1 MAYLLIDPPVSPLS
15 TPAKI
20 RVWIE
25 ELAARATDPLYS
37 DPMVQ
42 KQLQHAIMEA
52 RDWLAATR
60 PLPLA
65 PESVLA
71 RQPANR

>member
-15 TPAKI
+15 TPARI
-20 RVWIE
+20 RAWIE

-42 KQLQHAIMEA
+42 KQLQHAITEA
-52 RDWLAATR
+52 RDWLGAAHS
-60 PLPLA
+60 LPA
-65 PESVLA
+65 PPDSVLA
-71 RQPANR
+71 RQPVDQ